1 MPAVTME
8 SAATDLDN
16 SLGVDVADVGSHAGS
31 PSNIVQR
38 EVADIWGDLQRI
50 CACQTLTPETDVMW
64 TAASM
69 RTFNRSPSG

>member
-38 EVADIWGDLQRI
+38 EVADIWRNLRKTG
-50 CACQTLTPETDVMW
+50 ACQTLTSEEDVM
-64 TAASM
+64 
-69 RTFNRSPSG
+69 